1 LRTYSNPMRFNEDKR
16 IKADIPFLKDNS
28 VLYIACHASPYGY
41 YSKDFF
47 EDMHYRFE
55 EVGYTLLH
63 LQEMLSHLPE
73 DMVQYMFPG
82 MGGHLNLEDAYQHI
96 QEIAGIG
103 DQGGFLYKQNAFT
116 YFHPIKETTP
126 ESIEESLSSLID
138 YLRDTQEPEYSDI
151 RFSIGGSDD
160 EMFELDDLVSYSK
173 PNQIR
178 FSKKKKVHLEDKA
191 AQEPRWAALT
201 DEDDLD
207 FKTLSILDAWDE
219 FERRFGITI
228 KDLDIILGYRVKLTR
243 MTISRANVI
252 RLIDWEN
259 SPVVKMDDVTKALYF
274 FFLKHTEG
282 AVLKELDQFR
292 REILEIYMSISG
304 REDLQGINETIDRL
318 IAPYSDGRNSSM
330 SRIRKAFKDIVGDR
344 AAKFYYIDGKAG
356 GTYTIHLDRDLVLW
370 ER

>member
-1 LRTYSNPMRFNEDKR
+1 MRFNEDKR
-16 IKADIPFLKDNS
+16 IKAAIPFLKEKS
-28 VLYIACHASPYGY
+28 VLYIACMSSPYGY
-41 YSKDFF
+41 YDKDFF
-47 EDMHYRFE
+47 EEMHYRIE
-55 EVGYTLLH
+55 EFGYTLLH
-63 LQEMLSHLPE
+63 LQEVLSHLPK
-73 DMVQYMFPG
+73 DMVHYMFPG
-82 MGGHLNLEDAYQHI
+82 IGGELKLEDAYQHI
-96 QEIAGIG
+96 QEIAGLG
-103 DQGGFLYKQNAFT
+103 DHGGFLYKQNAFT
-116 YFHPIKETTP
+116 YFHPIKDSSL

-151 RFSIGGSDD
+151 RFGISGSDD

-173 PNQIR
+173 PNEIL
-178 FSKKKKVHLEDKA
+178 FSKKKKVHQENKA
-191 AQEPRWAALT
+191 AQKPRWAAIT

-207 FKTLSILDAWDE
+207 SKTISILDAWDE

-228 KDLDIILGYRVKLTR
+228 KDLDVILGYRVKLSR
-243 MTISRANVI
+243 LTISRQNVI
-252 RLIDWEN
+252 QLIDWEN

-304 REDLQGINETIDRL
+304 REDVQGINETIDRL
-318 IAPYSDGRNSSM
+318 IGPYSDGRNTSM

-370 ER
+370 EH

>member
-1 LRTYSNPMRFNEDKR
+1 MRTYSYPMRFNEDKR
-16 IKADIPFLKDNS
+16 IKAAIPFLKEKS
-28 VLYIACHASPYGY
+28 VIYIACKASPYGY
-41 YSKDFF
+41 YDKDFF
-47 EDMHYRFE
+47 EVMHYRFE
-55 EVGYTLLH
+55 EFGYTLLH

-82 MGGHLNLEDAYQHI
+82 MGGQLKLEEAYQHI

-116 YFHPIKETTP
+116 YFHPIKDSTL

-151 RFSIGGSDD
+151 RFSISG
-160 EMFELDDLVSYSK
+160 FEEDKLEID
-173 PNQIR
+173 PNVC
-178 FSKKKKVHLEDKA
+178 FSKK
-191 AQEPRWAALT
+191 QRIREPRPKPSIFADGGGSSRRWAALK

-219 FERRFGITI
+219 FERKFGITI
-228 KDLDIILGYRVKLTR
+228 KDLDVILGYRVKLSR
-243 MTISRANVI
+243 LTISQQNVI

-259 SPVVKMDDVTKALYF
+259 SPVVKMDDVTKALFF
-274 FFLKHTEG
+274 FFLKHPEG
-282 AVLKELDQFR
+282 AILKELDLFR

-304 REDLQGINETIDRL
+304 REDVQGINETIDRL

-370 ER
+370 EH